1 MGLNDAYNL
10 LWLETQKEHK
20 NNLTLNLTFLVPSA
34 ASNNFF
40 CPSKHKAHTPKSPP
54 HNLGSH
60 PNPCSLLYTT
70 FVWMRLVTG
79 HYVTVEKGRTAQQMS
94 ALWKQPCCLTW
105 SWQWPNHHTII
116 WPPEEACVGGGL
128 AHMNMNGHHIITIWT
143 EVSRS
148 KGPHP
153 KLCKCTQMIYMF
165 KSETFQTKHVFLF
178 PHTKARK
185 TQQNYN

>member
-116 WPPEEACVGGGL
+116 WPPEEACVGGG
-128 AHMNMNGHHIITIWT
+128 AGTYEYEWPSHNHNMN
-143 EVSRS
+143 RS
-148 KGPHP
+148 QQKQGATP
-153 KLCKCTQMIYMF
+153 KTVQVHADDI
-165 KSETFQTKHVFLF
+165 HV
-178 PHTKARK
+178 
-185 TQQNYN
+185 